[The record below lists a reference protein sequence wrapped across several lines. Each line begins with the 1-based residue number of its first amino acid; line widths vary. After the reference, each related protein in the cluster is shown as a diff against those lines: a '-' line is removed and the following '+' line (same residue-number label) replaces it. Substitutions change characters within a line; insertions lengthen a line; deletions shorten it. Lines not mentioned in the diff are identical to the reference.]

1 MTKTRRKEVGEPL
14 PRIGWPTGFWRRTLS
29 LWALA
34 PAPFFAAFADRAPE
48 GAPEQVE
55 AIDDEGEPAD
65 ARPSP
70 DRAAP

>member
-1 MTKTRRKEVGEPL
+1 MTKTRRKGVGEPV

-34 PAPFFAAFADRAPE
+34 PAPFFAAFADRGRE
-48 GAPEQVE
+48 GTPEQGE
-55 AIDDEGEPAD
+55 AMDAEGEPAD

-70 DRAAP
+70 GRAAP

>member
-1 MTKTRRKEVGEPL
+1 MTKARRKEVGGPM

-34 PAPFFAAFADRAPE
+34 PAPFFAAFADRAQE
-48 GAPEQVE
+48 GVAEQGE
-55 AIDDEGEPAD
+55 AMDAEGEPAY

-70 DRAAP
+70 DRVAP